1 MRDPEPAAAPKPVER
16 MRVKRVMIMAAG
28 TGGHIFPGLAVA
40 RALIA
45 KGAEVSW
52 LGTPHGLENRLVPAA
67 GLSLE
72 RIGISGLRGRG
83 LAGWLLGPLRVVRAM
98 LQARAIFRRC
108 RPQCV
113 LSMGGYVAGPGGLM
127 ARLMGVPLV
136 IHEQNAVA
144 GLTNRWLRPFARRS
158 LSGFPDVLEGAEH
171 CGNPVRADILA
182 LPAPAERAAGRA
194 GPLRV
199 LVVGGSQGS
208 AALGEIVPRALAL
221 VPAERR
227 PEVLHQSGRQHA
239 ETLAHY
245 QQAGVEAEV
254 VEFID
259 DMASA
264 WGQADLAI
272 CRAGALTIAELAAAG
287 VPAVLVPF
295 PFAVDDHQ
303 TANARYLTD
312 AGAAWL
318 EPEAELRPERLA
330 ARLQSLSR
338 DELTAMAG
346 KARALA
352 RPDAVERVA
361 SVCLEVAA

>member
-1 MRDPEPAAAPKPVER
+1 MTAPR
-16 MRVKRVMIMAAG
+16 IMIMAAG

-45 KGAEVSW
+45 QGAEVSW

-67 GLSLE
+67 GLALD

-83 LAGWLLGPLRVVRAM
+83 LAGWLAAPVRVLRAM
-98 LQARAIFRRC
+98 LQARAIFQRR

-144 GLTNRWLRPFARRS
+144 GLTNRLLRPLARRS
-158 LSGFPDVLEGAEH
+158 LSGFPGVLKDTEH
-171 CGNPVRADILA
+171 CGNPVRDDILA
-182 LPAPAERAAGRA
+182 LPTPAERAVGR
-194 GPLRV
+194 GGRLRL
-199 LVVGGSQGS
+199 LVIGGSQGS

-221 VPAERR
+221 LTADDR
-227 PEVLHQSGRQHA
+227 PRVLHQGGRQH
-239 ETLAHY
+239 THTTQNYKQL
-245 QQAGVEAEV
+245 GVEAEV

-259 DMASA
+259 DMATA
-264 WGQADLAI
+264 WADADLAI

-287 VPAVLVPF
+287 VAALLVPF
-295 PFAVDDHQ
+295 PHAVDDHQ
-303 TANARYLTD
+303 TANARFLAD

-318 EPEAELRPERLA
+318 EAESDLTPERLA
-330 ARLQSLSR
+330 ARLQALTR
-338 DELTAMAG
+338 EELTAMAG

-352 RPDAVERVA
+352 RPDAVDRVVTA
-361 SVCLEVAA
+361 CLEVAA

>member
-1 MRDPEPAAAPKPVER
+1 MSGP
-16 MRVKRVMIMAAG
+16 RVMIMAAG

-40 RALIA
+40 RALVA
-45 KGAEVSW
+45 RGVEVSW

-67 GLSLE
+67 GLTLD

-83 LAGWLLGPLRVVRAM
+83 LAGWLASPVRVLRAM
-98 LQARAIFRRC
+98 LQARAIFRDR

-144 GLTNRWLRPFARRS
+144 GLTNRLLRPLARRT
-158 LSGFPDVLEGAEH
+158 LSGFPNVLKGAEH
-171 CGNPVRADILA
+171 CGNPVREDIQA
-182 LPAPAERAAGRA
+182 LPEPVQRAATRT
-194 GPLRV
+194 GPLRL

-208 AALGEIVPRALAL
+208 AALGRIVPKALAL
-221 VPAERR
+221 LDPENR
-227 PEVLHQSGRQHA
+227 PQVLHQAGRQYQAAIDHYA
-239 ETLAHY
+239 E
-245 QQAGVEAEV
+245 AGVGADV

-259 DMASA
+259 DMAAA

-287 VPAVLVPF
+287 VAAVLVPF
-295 PFAVDDHQ
+295 PHAVDDHQ
-303 TANARYLTD
+303 TANAGFLAA

-318 EPEAELRPERLA
+318 EPEATLSPERLA
-330 ARLQSLSR
+330 ARLGGLHRS
-338 DELTAMAG
+338 ELTDMGAA
-346 KARALA
+346 ARTLA
-352 RPDAVERVA
+352 RPDAVERVVEA
-361 SVCLEVAA
+361 CLEVTV